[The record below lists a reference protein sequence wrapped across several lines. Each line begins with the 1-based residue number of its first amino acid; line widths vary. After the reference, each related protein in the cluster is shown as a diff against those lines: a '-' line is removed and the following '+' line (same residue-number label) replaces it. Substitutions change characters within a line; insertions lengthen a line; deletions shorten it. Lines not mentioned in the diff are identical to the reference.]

1 MVGCPH
7 HTNVCKILW
16 LFGAISLLSLDI
28 LSFNLVSYTVP
39 YCFGASEQQHNQD
52 LREIYKVGQILKFIT
67 IYQNAW
73 HLTRLHCATSNLN
86 NMRKTWGSLVGE
98 SMHHS
103 LLRLRVFFVANFLK
117 HSYRSYQG
125 FVRVL
130 KTLENLWI
138 SGVRFQGLESTWIS
152 ISVLESPWVFI
163 EQDRKC
169 FALSVNP
176 KHRC

>member
-86 NMRKTWGSLVGE
+86 NMRKTWGSFVGE
-98 SMHHS
+98 SMHRS

-117 HSYRSYQG
+117 HSYRSYQIQG
-125 FVRVL
+125 SYASWKPL
-130 KTLENLWI
+130 KTFE
-138 SGVRFQGLESTWIS
+138 FQESDFKALK
-152 ISVLESPWVFI
+152 VLEFRFRSLKVLEFLLNKI
-163 EQDRKC
+163 ENV
-169 FALSVNP
+169 L
-176 KHRC
+176 HYL